1 MHSLRI
7 SVGVLVLVLALGA
20 GLSLVAAAPAEKQA
34 PDPTKAAQ
42 DITRQLGKTTL
53 KSSYNL
59 YCLMSA
65 GTTKKE
71 NHEIDR
77 PSSGAVYDADI
88 YRGYMRLNEDIDA
101 YRNKA
106 KGVIRPKGQAKW
118 FDTNSTKIGRKLQ
131 RFLMYPDHLL
141 QRALDE
147 PRRVEWIWVEEELDD
162 DELEETPA
170 AQDDEAPPRKGSTGV
185 VERKGTE
192 GASAEE
198 VLPHLLRIQL
208 SPVVAR
214 EFFTE
219 ARSSGVWDSAS
230 G

>member
-1 MHSLRI
+1 MHSLRFF
-7 SVGVLVLVLALGA
+7 VGVLVVVL
-20 GLSLVAAAPAEKQA
+20 GLSRVAAAPAETSV
-34 PDPTKAAQ
+34 PDPSKAAQ
-42 DITRQLGKTTL
+42 EVTRQLGKTTV

-71 NHEIDR
+71 NHEIER

-106 KGVIRPKGQAKW
+106 KGVIRPKGQASW
-118 FDTNSTKIGRKLQ
+118 FDTNATKIGRKLQ
-131 RFLMYPDHLL
+131 RFLIYPDHLL
-141 QRALDE
+141 ERALDR
-147 PRRVEWIWVEEELDD
+147 PRRVEWIRVEEEPDD
-162 DELEETPA
+162 DELGEAPA

-185 VERKGTE
+185 AEPRATG
-192 GASAEE
+192 GANAEE

-208 SPVVAR
+208 SPQVAR

-219 ARSSGVWDSAS
+219 ARNSGVWDSGS